1 MRKVKIKIPISERHM
16 FLCLSGCLA
25 AMATACSGTSIAAPS
40 NLPPPPASVT
50 PATASGS
57 PAGTVPAGRTQLSV
71 VTSYYRAI
79 EARNYRKAFG
89 YLARN
94 ATGPGGRLTLKSF
107 LQLASTLDNM
117 GGRVTSFSVGVGSG
131 QVVMTNERTKLFKY
145 HAHLVM
151 ARSGSGWLIASLD
164 RI

>member
-1 MRKVKIKIPISERHM
+1 M

-25 AMATACSGTSIAAPS
+25 ALATACSGTSVAAPS
-40 NLPPPPASVT
+40 ALSPPPASVT
-50 PATASGS
+50 AATASGS

-79 EARNYRKAFG
+79 EARNYRQAFG

-94 ATGPGGRLTLKSF
+94 ATGPDGRLTLTSF
-107 LQLASTLDNM
+107 LQLARTLDNM
-117 GGRVTSFSVGVGSG
+117 GGRVTSFSVGIHLG
-131 QVVMTNERTKLFKY
+131 QVVMTNERTKVFRY
-145 HAHLVM
+145 HAHLQL
-151 ARSGSGWLIASLD
+151 ARTGTTWLITSID